1 MQLSTKR
8 IDYFNS
14 SSKDLVVLNSGSTY
28 KNNEFKVILNSLHSL
43 YSMAVL
49 YIKLNMSKY
58 SNFNLLNK
66 RL

>member
-43 YSMAVL
+43 YSMAIL
-49 YIKLNMSKY
+49 YIKPNMFKYLNS
-58 SNFNLLNK
+58 SLLNK
-66 RL
+66 HL